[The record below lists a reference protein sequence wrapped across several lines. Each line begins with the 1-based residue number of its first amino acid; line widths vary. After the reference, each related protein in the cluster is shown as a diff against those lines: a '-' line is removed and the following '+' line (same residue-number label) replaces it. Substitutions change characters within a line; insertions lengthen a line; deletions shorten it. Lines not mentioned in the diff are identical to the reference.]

1 MGYFS
6 HDSNAK
12 DDPKIIRLIDQLGLE
27 GYGAFWVLIELLRDQ
42 PLFRLPVAAVPRI
55 GRTYNI
61 TPAKLTQVITGY
73 DLFEVE
79 NEFFFSPSLLRRMGE
94 MKEKYT
100 KRTALGWET
109 RKKNIDNQS
118 NSDAEAMHSNAKN
131 ANEIKGKEIKL
142 NERKLKE
149 NSKIAFALS
158 PIGSIEG
165 FKKEFLGTQYE
176 QANFEYYHEI
186 IGSWAESKNEKKVN
200 WVAAARNWMARDLK
214 DGKFITQ
221 NFIPNGIT
229 ENKRKPTRSEQLQ
242 AGYDATLE
250 YYARRAGDNESFSG
264 EADQGY

>member
-109 RKKNIDNQS
+109 RKKGIDNQS
-118 NSDAEAMHSNAKN
+118 NSNAEAMQSNAKN

-142 NERKLKE
+142 NEKKVKE
-149 NSKIAFALS
+149 NSKVAFAQS
-158 PIGSIEG
+158 PISTIDE
-165 FKKEFLGTQYE
+165 FKKAFIGTQYE
-176 QANFEYYHEI
+176 QANFEYYHELI
-186 IGSWAESKNEKKVN
+186 STWAASKNEKKSD
-200 WVAAARNWMARDLK
+200 WIMAARNWMLRDLK

-221 NFIPNGIT
+221 NFIPNGT
-229 ENKRKPTRSEQLQ
+229 ATHQPKLTRSQQNYEGYKQLLRDFAAGSSDSQGVSGQ
-242 AGYDATLE
+242 AD
-250 YYARRAGDNESFSG
+250 
-264 EADQGY
+264 